1 MMMTQP
7 AKPPADLM
15 SGTRLSEARRPP
27 GKAPDRHA
35 WLLALALA
43 GMALVDNP
51 AAAGWKLVDEGACE
65 GPIVSL
71 SDGQQPVPE
80 HCNPATAGKGA
91 LCYTEVCRSHC
102 LYFSYPLEQCKP
114 GADLGKRY
122 ICVPD

>member
-7 AKPPADLM
+7 AKPSADPM
-15 SGTRLSEARRPP
+15 SGTRMPEARRSP
-27 GKAPDRHA
+27 GKMPDRHA
-35 WLLALALA
+35 WLLVLVLTGTALA
-43 GMALVDNP
+43 DNP

-71 SDGQQPVPE
+71 SEGQEPAKE
-80 HCNPATAGKGA
+80 NCNPATAGKGA
-91 LCYTEVCRSHC
+91 LCYTEVCRPHC
-102 LYFSYPLEQCKP
+102 LYFSHPLEQCPP